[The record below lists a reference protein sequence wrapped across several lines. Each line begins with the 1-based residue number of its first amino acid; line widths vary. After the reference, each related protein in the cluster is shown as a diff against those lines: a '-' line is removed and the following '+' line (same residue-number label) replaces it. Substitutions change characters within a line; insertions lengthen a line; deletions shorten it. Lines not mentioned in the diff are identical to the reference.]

1 MIRVHLDADADDGDD
16 DDDGIEQLLDHLEAI
31 ISCRSYRPRRLS
43 WFD

>member
-1 MIRVHLDADADDGDD
+1 MILVHLDDDDDDD

-31 ISCRSYRPRRLS
+31 ISCRSYRPRRFS